1 MITLIAITF
10 SIAVIFISE
19 VRIEVMRRKN
29 SIIKKQNEI
38 YAKMI
43 QTVDKV
49 ISKEDIEKVL
59 EEYKRNEKV
68 NANGE

>member
-1 MITLIAITF
+1 
-10 SIAVIFISE
+10 
-19 VRIEVMRRKN
+19 MRRKN

-49 ISKEDIEKVL
+49 VSKKDIEKVL
-59 EEYKRNEKV
+59 EEYKRSEKV

>member
-49 ISKEDIEKVL
+49 VSKKDIEKVL
-59 EEYKRNEKV
+59 EEYKRSEKV